1 MQSGPLRISVAALIA
16 SVSNQF
22 RVRQSSEGLSSLV
35 LAAKKVAAAN
45 TTTMTG
51 TTKNGEVM
59 SIDQALS
66 R

>member
-59 SIDQALS
+59 SIDQAPS